1 MKVWEIKAYI
11 HRNRIADV
19 IDALFTE
26 GYRNLAVIDVEG
38 MLKALDSEEQRYSV
52 AIGQK
57 VVTEVKLEL
66 YCDSKARTDEAVKVI
81 RGKAR
86 TGQASAGWIFVTEVQ
101 SAVEIGP

>member
-19 IDALFTE
+19 VNELFTE
-26 GYRNLAVIDVEG
+26 GFRNLAVIDVEG

-66 YCDSKARTDEAVKVI
+66 YCDSQSRTHEAVELI
-81 RGKAR
+81 RRKAR
-86 TGQASAGWIFVTEVQ
+86 TGQPSAGWIFVTDVQ
-101 SAVEIGP
+101 SAIEIAG

>member
-19 IDALFTE
+19 VDALFTE
-26 GYRNLAVIDVEG
+26 GYRNLAVIDVQG

-66 YCDSKARTDEAVKVI
+66 YCDSPSRTDEAVELI
-81 RGKAR
+81 RRQAR
-86 TGQASAGWIFVTEVQ
+86 TGQASAGWMYVTEVQ
-101 SAVEIGP
+101 LAVEIAG